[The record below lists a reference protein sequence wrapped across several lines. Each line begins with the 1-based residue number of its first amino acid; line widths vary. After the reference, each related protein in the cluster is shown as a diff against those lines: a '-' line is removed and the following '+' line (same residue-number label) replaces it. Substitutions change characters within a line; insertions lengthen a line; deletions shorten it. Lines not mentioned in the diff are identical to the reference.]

1 VARARISSIATV
13 SQTLVARG
21 VFANGIIMSPHW
33 RRGSS
38 IQELK
43 RRKNWRMN
51 NPPQLAE
58 G

>member
-13 SQTLVARG
+13 SETFVARR
-21 VFANGIIMSPHW
+21 VFANGIIMSPHL

-38 IQELK
+38 IQELNGK
-43 RRKNWRMN
+43 KTD
-51 NPPQLAE
+51 